1 MFRMINF
8 KRISCPQSVSTSRFV
23 RLNPMTRYAS
33 FRSGTRLAKSALRQ
47 LPPVIIRELMVSL
60 SPTISLTETPST
72 QFTLGWVKSKSTH
85 KTISHAFWLE
95 IRQILSQSEQF
106 RLKRDKRWPI
116 TTVSD
121 SLRPQPRSA
130 RTSIRLSNSW
140 PVKLNPMLPRHLP
153 AV

>member
-1 MFRMINF
+1 MNVNLTYVMLRMINF

-33 FRSGTRLAKSALRQ
+33 FRSGIPLAKSALKQ
-47 LPPVIIRELMVSL
+47 LLPVITRELMVSL

-85 KTISHAFWLE
+85 KTTSHAFWLE
-95 IRQILSQSEQF
+95 IRQISSRSEQF
-106 RLKRDKRWPI
+106 RLKRDRKWPI
-116 TTVSD
+116 TTVYD

-130 RTSIRLSNSW
+130 RMSIRLSSSW
-140 PVKLNPMLPRHLP
+140 LVKLNPM
-153 AV
+153 